1 MAICRQGIFQ
11 FEGDFAHQY
20 LSKLLSRYDDIRSK
34 VGNISRVDIMSLANG
49 AIRPAGDSYRDDMAN
64 GIVKDNNNDG
74 LNSMMSNTIGYLVY
88 QEQIIEFLNKFCGY
102 TMGEADVVRRGFA
115 KKTGTDEHIPKLLE
129 WWCKNKIIKVTL
141 DFTLKQDGIVLFG
154 FHDRPDEF
162 YAALSERTFVERLA
176 KENIIRCRIYP
187 PAYGVF
193 LRNKRKKSTSSVCKS
208 IYRFFRHLLS
218 NKRAKK

>member
-1 MAICRQGIFQ
+1 
-11 FEGDFAHQY
+11 
-20 LSKLLSRYDDIRSK
+20 
-34 VGNISRVDIMSLANG
+34 
-49 AIRPAGDSYRDDMAN
+49 
-64 GIVKDNNNDG
+64 
-74 LNSMMSNTIGYLVY
+74 MSNFISISTRRYSTLLERILEEYNENVEITIDGIKY
-88 QEQIIEFLNKFCGY
+88 
-102 TMGEADVVRRGFA
+102 
-115 KKTGTDEHIPKLLE
+115 TDEHIPKLLE